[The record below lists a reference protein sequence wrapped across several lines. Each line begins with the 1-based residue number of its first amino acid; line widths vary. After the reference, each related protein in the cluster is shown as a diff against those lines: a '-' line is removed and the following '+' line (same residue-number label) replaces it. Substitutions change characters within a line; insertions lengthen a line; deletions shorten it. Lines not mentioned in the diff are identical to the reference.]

1 MIKTAFVYQRR
12 PPRDD
17 DDDDDDVVVTRTRV
31 VVAFAAE
38 GFPDRRARGSSV
50 D

>member
-1 MIKTAFVYQRR
+1 VIKTAFVYQRR

-17 DDDDDDVVVTRTRV
+17 DDDVVVTRTRVV

>member
-1 MIKTAFVYQRR
+1 VIKTAFVYQRR

-17 DDDDDDVVVTRTRV
+17 DVVVTRTRVV